1 MDLEQLQKRI
11 EWLEGERRK
20 DKAIIDTLEQRLASL
35 EAGLPDVQSKV
46 KELEG
51 EVSRLSTLST
61 RFDQIDAAILQVRS
75 EFTRTIENIE
85 RLRAEYNR
93 DMEKVRQDDLDTFN
107 RAIGELRKNIEI
119 LPELR
124 KNLQARVEEDF
135 RLSRLIEELEVKLVE
150 SRRSEEEYRRAQ
162 KLIEE
167 AQKQETK
174 RMTGLQG
181 EVSAIRKRL
190 EELRGKVELLSDGSR
205 KLETRLTEIQTA
217 ESERRQAQT
226 AFIDKV
232 NMMQVERERIWKDW
246 QSRFEAI
253 ERLAQ
258 GLDTQAQALDSTH
271 RAVKRAQEAFEEITQ
286 KFERRINE
294 ITEMQRLT
302 EERFRQEWMTFRA
315 DDQKRWTNYTLVQE
329 EQLRENARQNER
341 IQDQLTALQD
351 ALQDI
356 NDTLHN
362 ITQETQKRLQ
372 TLLALAHQWME
383 EYDRTFGRGG

>member
-1 MDLEQLQKRI
+1 
-11 EWLEGERRK
+11 
-20 DKAIIDTLEQRLASL
+20 A
-35 EAGLPDVQSKV
+35 
-46 KELEG
+46 
-51 EVSRLSTLST
+51 
-61 RFDQIDAAILQVRS
+61 
-75 EFTRTIENIE
+75 
-85 RLRAEYNR
+85 
-93 DMEKVRQDDLDTFN
+93 
-107 RAIGELRKNIEI
+107 
-119 LPELR
+119 
-124 KNLQARVEEDF
+124 
-135 RLSRLIEELEVKLVE
+135 
-150 SRRSEEEYRRAQ
+150 
-162 KLIEE
+162 
-167 AQKQETK
+167 
-174 RMTGLQG
+174 
-181 EVSAIRKRL
+181 
-190 EELRGKVELLSDGSR
+190 DGSR
-205 KLETRLTEIQTA
+205 KLETRLTEIQSA

-232 NMMQVERERIWKDW
+232 NMIQVERERIWKDW

-258 GLDTQAQALDSTH
+258 GLDSQAQALDTTH

-329 EQLRENARQNER
+329 EQLRESARQNER

-362 ITQETQKRLQ
+362 ITLETQKRLQ
-372 TLLALAHQWME
+372 TLLALTHQWME
-383 EYDRTFGRGG
+383 EYDRTFGRSS